1 MTSNFE
7 VKALGKLAYEN
18 AIENAQKSRI
28 ARSVKKPARSANGK
42 TR

>member
-28 ARSVKKPARSANGK
+28 VRNVKKSARSASGK
-42 TR
+42 TS